1 MIRRSVAVTIAV
13 TFQQLIEGSISS
25 WSFDQQLVIEA
36 LRRSSGDISDASEA
50 ELGEYLRGF
59 DRAGLQGVTSNVKG
73 IYHEL
78 LVEHLENTDGDDMFA
93 QIFEQTNHPG
103 ADIEFL
109 IDSEVVH
116 QVQLKA
122 VQDPASIIEHFS
134 KYPDI
139 DVRATTE
146 VFEVLQEK
154 FGDRLGT
161 SGISNEELSQATRD
175 TLEHLAGENLGDV
188 LQDGVVTSLL
198 VGGALQ
204 AKAILEGQAIDARE
218 VRSTLEIMGV
228 AAGTAFTVDALLGL
242 V

>member
-1 MIRRSVAVTIAV
+1 MIRRSVVVAIAV
-13 TFQQLIEGSISS
+13 TFQQLIAGKIGG
-25 WSFDQQLVIEA
+25 WSFDQKLVLEA
-36 LRRSSGDISDASEA
+36 LRRSSRDLSDASDA

-59 DRAGLQGVTSNVKG
+59 DQAGLQGITSNVKG

-78 LVEHLENTDGDDMFA
+78 LVEHLENNDGDETYA
-93 QIFEQTNHPG
+93 QVFEQTNHPG

-109 IDSEVVH
+109 VDGEVVH

-139 DVRATTE
+139 DVRATSE
-146 VFEVLQEK
+146 VFEVLKEQ
-154 FGDRLGT
+154 FGDRIET
-161 SGISNEELSQATRD
+161 SGISNEELSKATRD
-175 TLEHLAGENLGDV
+175 TLENLAGEDLGDV

-204 AKAILEGQAIDARE
+204 ARAILAGQTIDARE
-218 VRSTLEIMGV
+218 VRSTLELMGV

>member
-1 MIRRSVAVTIAV
+1 MIRRSVAVTISA
-13 TFQQLIEGSISS
+13 TFQQLIQSRISS
-25 WSFDQQLVIEA
+25 WSFDQQLVLEA
-36 LRRSSGDISDASEA
+36 LRRSSGDLSDASDA
-50 ELGEYLRGF
+50 ELGEYLRGL
-59 DRAGLQGVTSNVKG
+59 DRAGLQGITSNVKG

-78 LVEHLENTDGDDMFA
+78 LVEHLENIDGDDTFA
-93 QIFEQTNHPG
+93 QMFEQTNHPG

-109 IDSEVVH
+109 VDGEVVH

-122 VQDPASIIEHFS
+122 VQDPASILEHFLE
-134 KYPDI
+134 YPDI
-139 DVRATTE
+139 DVQATTE
-146 VFEVLQEK
+146 VFEVLKEQ

-161 SGISNEELSQATRD
+161 SGISNEELSQTTRD
-175 TLEHLAGENLGDV
+175 TFEHLAGENLGDV

-204 AKAILEGQAIDARE
+204 AKAILEGQALEARE
-218 VRSTLEIMGV
+218 VRSTLELMGV

>member
-1 MIRRSVAVTIAV
+1 MIRRSAAVAIAV
-13 TFQQLIEGSISS
+13 TFQQLIEGKNSG
-25 WSFDQQLVIEA
+25 WSFDQQLVLEA
-36 LRRSSGDISDASEA
+36 LRRSSGDLSDANEA
-50 ELGEYLRGF
+50 ELGAYLRGF
-59 DRAGLQGVTSNVKG
+59 DQAGLRGIANNVKG
-73 IYHEL
+73 KYHEL
-78 LVEHLENTDGDDMFA
+78 LVEHLENTDGDDTFA
-93 QIFEQTNHPG
+93 QVFEQTNHPG

-109 IDSEVVH
+109 VDGEVVH

-146 VFEVLQEK
+146 VFEVLKEQ
-154 FGDRLGT
+154 FGDRLET
-161 SGISNEELSQATRD
+161 SGMSNEELSQATRD

-204 AKAILEGQAIDARE
+204 AKAILDGQAIQVRE
-218 VRSTLEIMGV
+218 VRSTLELMGV

>member
-1 MIRRSVAVTIAV
+1 MIRRSAAVAIAV
-13 TFQQLIEGSISS
+13 TFQQLIEGKISG
-25 WSFDQQLVIEA
+25 WSFDQKLVLEA
-36 LRRSSGDISDASEA
+36 LRRSSGDLTEASDA

-59 DRAGLQGVTSNVKG
+59 DQAGLRGVANNVKG
-73 IYHEL
+73 MYHEL
-78 LVEHLENTDGDDMFA
+78 LVVHLENTDGDNTFA
-93 QIFEQTNHPG
+93 QVFEQTNHPG

-109 IDSEVVH
+109 VDGEVVH

-122 VQDPASIIEHFS
+122 VQDPASIIDHFS

-146 VFEVLQEK
+146 VFEVLKEQ
-154 FGDRLGT
+154 FGNRLET
-161 SGISNEELSQATRD
+161 SGMSNEELSQATRD

-204 AKAILEGQAIDARE
+204 AKAILEGKAIQLRE
-218 VRSTLEIMGV
+218 VRSTLELMGV

>member
-1 MIRRSVAVTIAV
+1 MIRRSAAVAIAV
-13 TFQQLIEGSISS
+13 TFQHLIEGKNSG
-25 WSFDQQLVIEA
+25 WSFDQQLVLEA
-36 LRRSSGDISDASEA
+36 LRRSSGDLSDASEA
-50 ELGEYLRGF
+50 ELGAYLRGF
-59 DRAGLQGVTSNVKG
+59 DQAGLRGIANNVKG
-73 IYHEL
+73 MYHEL
-78 LVEHLENTDGDDMFA
+78 LVEHLENTDGDDTFA
-93 QIFEQTNHPG
+93 QVFEQTNHPG

-109 IDSEVVH
+109 VDGEVVH

-146 VFEVLQEK
+146 VFEVLKEQ
-154 FGDRLGT
+154 FGDRLET
-161 SGISNEELSQATRD
+161 SGMSNEELSQATRD

-204 AKAILEGQAIDARE
+204 AKAILDGQAIQVRE
-218 VRSTLEIMGV
+218 VRSTLELMGV

-242 V
+242 A